1 MMRLVVGSSLQLRY
15 LVIAAAAAMIF
26 FGADQLRNTAVD
38 VFPEFAPPLV
48 EVQTEALGLSTNEVE
63 SLVTVPLEEALAGTL
78 GLDVMRS
85 KSVPGLSSVKLIFE
99 PGTDLLAARQLV
111 QERLTNIA
119 LPNVSR
125 PPFMIQPLSATSR
138 TMKIGLS
145 STELS
150 LIELSQINRWKIR
163 RQLMSL
169 PGVANVAT
177 WGDRKRQ
184 LQVQVDPER
193 LRAYGVTLDQLQ
205 LVVSNALGV
214 GLLKYTSGAVVG
226 TGGFIDTPNQ
236 RLEVR
241 HVLPVVEPEDLAKVT
256 FEAPDGTILRLS
268 DVTDVVLGHPPM
280 IGDGIINDEVGL
292 LLIVEKF
299 PWANTL
305 QVTRAVERRSRRCD
319 QACPA
324 LRSTRRSFDRQH
336 SLKFRST
343 ISPGR

>member
-63 SLVTVPLEEALAGTL
+63 SLVTVPLEEAVAGTL

-214 GLLKYTSGAVVG
+214 GLH
-226 TGGFIDTPNQ
+226 I
-236 RLEVR
+236 
-241 HVLPVVEPEDLAKVT
+241 
-256 FEAPDGTILRLS
+256 
-268 DVTDVVLGHPPM
+268 
-280 IGDGIINDEVGL
+280 
-292 LLIVEKF
+292 
-299 PWANTL
+299 
-305 QVTRAVERRSRRCD
+305 RAARWSARAAS
-319 QACPA
+319 
-324 LRSTRRSFDRQH
+324 STRP
-336 SLKFRST
+336 
-343 ISPGR
+343 ISGSRLGTSYPSSSRKTWQR